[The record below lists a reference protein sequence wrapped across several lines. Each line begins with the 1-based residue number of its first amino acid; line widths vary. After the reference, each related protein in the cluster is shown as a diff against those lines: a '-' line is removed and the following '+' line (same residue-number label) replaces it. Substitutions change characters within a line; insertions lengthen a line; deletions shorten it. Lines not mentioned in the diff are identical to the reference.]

1 MAVAASE
8 HAGVIG
14 AGPRDSRRRS
24 GRRHARPIDLGFD
37 GITPLRELADAARA
51 NRVFLFTPPTAT
63 RVRWNMFSDTPLPPE
78 EPAGQNPPDGAVL
91 DYYLSAAS
99 SDVTLEIV
107 DDRGRTVRRY
117 SRPRRAGAYRSV
129 DVAVPTLAPSAAD
142 AFENRGHYR
151 FVWDL
156 RYRRREERG
165 ASCRL
170 PPSTTTPARARLA
183 RSCSPGR
190 YTIRLIADSEK
201 VERLLEVRMDPR
213 VTHGD
218 GPAAQTDLS
227 LQCYQAYDS
236 AQKLREAI
244 DIAITQRP
252 ERREEWL
259 AVRGSGV
266 PENPDVLYDSITAVD
281 PSQET
286 LVGLQQKLLFM
297 MNLLQ
302 SADARPTTQAVEA
315 VKKLTAMVPAL
326 GIRWDGMR

>member
-1 MAVAASE
+1 MVITVSCGTCAIAPPRGARRELSIAAIYHNTGSSP
-8 HAGVIG
+8 
-14 AGPRDSRRRS
+14 AGP
-24 GRRHARPIDLGFD
+24 
-37 GITPLRELADAARA
+37 
-51 NRVFLFTPPTAT
+51 
-63 RVRWNMFSDTPLPPE
+63 
-78 EPAGQNPPDGAVL
+78 
-91 DYYLSAAS
+91 
-99 SDVTLEIV
+99 
-107 DDRGRTVRRY
+107 
-117 SRPRRAGAYRSV
+117 
-129 DVAVPTLAPSAAD
+129 
-142 AFENRGHYR
+142 
-151 FVWDL
+151 FVH
-156 RYRRREERG
+156 
-165 ASCRL
+165 
-170 PPSTTTPARARLA
+170 
-183 RSCSPGR
+183 PGR
-190 YTIRLIADSEK
+190 YTVRLIADSEK

-213 VTHGD
+213 VTIAETD
-218 GPAAQTDLS
+218 LRLQTDLS